1 MLDDKNIEKRINP
14 FFESYNTPH
23 NTVPFHRIKLED
35 YEEAFMEGIRRD
47 DEATDKLI
55 NDPAEP
61 TFENTIARVDTEKG
75 EHYYDLLS
83 RLPEK
88 WLEKKEPRNMPTTTQ
103 AAMMIGINRLFLFLF
118 IFMFYTNV
126 ISTICS
132 CLYSVREA
140 YSFASA

>member
-1 MLDDKNIEKRINP
+1 MLDEKNIEKRINP

-47 DEATDKLI
+47 DESTDKLI

-83 RLPEK
+83 RVS
-88 WLEKKEPRNMPTTTQ
+88 
-103 AAMMIGINRLFLFLF
+103 
-118 IFMFYTNV
+118 NV
-126 ISTICS
+126 FS
-132 CLYSVREA
+132 CLVRIGL
-140 YSFASA
+140 SFCAKASISSQVSALIMQEKTLETRLRR